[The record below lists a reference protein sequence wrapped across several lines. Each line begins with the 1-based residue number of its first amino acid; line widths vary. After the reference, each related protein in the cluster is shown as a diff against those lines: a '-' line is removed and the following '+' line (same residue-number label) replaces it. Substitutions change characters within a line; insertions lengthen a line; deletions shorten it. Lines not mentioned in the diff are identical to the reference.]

1 MIARNAG
8 VAAGPGRARPRF
20 LPSLPMAREEH
31 GLSTR
36 GTKAL
41 QPPVSYMREVM
52 AALGDPFDARS
63 NPGGY
68 LCVPGPLESR
78 EAKKRR

>member
-1 MIARNAG
+1 MWASLLVRA
-8 VAAGPGRARPRF
+8 GRARALCPR
-20 LPSLPMAREEH
+20 SQMAREEH

-36 GTKAL
+36 GMKAL
-41 QPPVSYMREVM
+41 QPPVSYMHEVM
-52 AALGDPFDARS
+52 AALGDPFDAHS

-78 EAKKRR
+78 KAKKRR